1 MHAVDRELFADD
13 GFQDD
18 RSGLGGEDGPDEDD
32 SSPGTSKAEGFEGPV
47 VGTGAFQNDVKTV
60 GDDRVVWIEGNR
72 VRFGGACRTE
82 LFCQLSAMWVAFDT
96 NNVPGIL
103 FVGKGAGRQAEHPGS
118 KDEDRFVADEVC
130 GTDRG
135 GDGRRSAA

>member
-32 SSPGTSKAEGFEGPV
+32 PSPGTSKAEGFEGPV
-47 VGTGAFQNDVKTV
+47 VGTGAFQDDVKAV
-60 GDDRVVWIEGNR
+60 GDDRVVWIEGHR

-82 LFCQLSAMWVAFDT
+82 LFGQLPAMGVAFDT
-96 NNVPGIL
+96 NNIPGVL
-103 FVGKGAGRQAEHPGS
+103 SVGKSASRQAEHAGS
-118 KDEDRFVADEVC
+118 
-130 GTDRG
+130 
-135 GDGRRSAA
+135 